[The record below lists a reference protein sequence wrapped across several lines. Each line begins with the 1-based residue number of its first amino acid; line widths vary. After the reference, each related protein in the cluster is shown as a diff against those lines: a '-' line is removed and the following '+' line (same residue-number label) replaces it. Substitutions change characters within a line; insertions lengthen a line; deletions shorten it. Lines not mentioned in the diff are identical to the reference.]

1 MAVKQHIKLSVG
13 PLLFGWPET
22 KVNDLYLELAG
33 NPDVDILYLGEVVCS
48 KRMIAGIEPIVRL
61 ADELKN
67 CGKEIILST
76 LAMPCNEHELQAI
89 RDLISAAGERHL
101 AIEANDMSAVSIA
114 SEAGVAFVAGPHL
127 NVYTPYALQRL
138 STLGAMRVV
147 PPMELPPQDIP
158 SIFNKRGQVLNGAPP
173 DSVSDSCAIQ
183 DLTPFIE
190 VEYFAHGKL
199 PLTFSARCYT
209 ARARNLSKR
218 TCHHTCFMD
227 PDGIEMRSLDHEG
240 FTTINGIQIMSHRPF
255 TVLDHVQELRQLGV
269 GVLRISPQHEHMT
282 DIIHRFRAVADG
294 MQDGREALIGLAGDS
309 PLQQQF
315 CNGYYH
321 GKQGR
326 VWIE

>member
-48 KRMIAGIEPIVRL
+48 KRMITGIEPIVRL

>member
-1 MAVKQHIKLSVG
+1 MKQHIKLSVG

-22 KVNDLYLELAG
+22 KVNDLYLGLAG

-67 CGKEIILST
+67 CGKEIVLST
-76 LAMPCNEHELQAI
+76 LAMPCSEHELQAI

-158 SIFNKRGQVLNGAPP
+158 SIAAQSGV
-173 DSVSDSCAIQ
+173 
-183 DLTPFIE
+183 E

-209 ARARNLSKR
+209 ARARGMSKR

-255 TVLDHVQELRQLGV
+255 TVLDHVQELQQLGV

-282 DIIHRFRAVADG
+282 DIIHRFRVVADG